1 MIFSLCFGT
10 FPFHCF
16 FSQEEVLRLSSDVQA
31 ADPVEPS
38 QGALRQDGGGQ
49 RGQGRHHTKEFHSER
64 TQGSLWTIL
73 RQICQKDLN

>member
-1 MIFSLCFGT
+1 M
-10 FPFHCF
+10 
-16 FSQEEVLRLSSDVQA
+16 LRLSSDVQA

-64 TQGSLWTIL
+64 TQGSLSLLDMNHEIL
-73 RQICQKDLN
+73 RQICQKDCIDEFLKLLTS